1 MDQDMPLVLI
11 NRHNKPLC
19 LRRWAYV
26 NAVKESRAII
36 SKLASGGG
44 SLISERL

>member
-1 MDQDMPLVLI
+1 MPLLLI
-11 NRHNKPLC
+11 NTQNKHLY

-44 SLISERL
+44 ILISERLLR